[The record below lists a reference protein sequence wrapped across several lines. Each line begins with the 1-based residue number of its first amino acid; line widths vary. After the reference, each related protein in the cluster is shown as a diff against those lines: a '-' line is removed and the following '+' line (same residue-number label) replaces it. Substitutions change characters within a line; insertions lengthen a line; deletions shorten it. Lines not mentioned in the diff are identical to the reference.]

1 MSPPIESFSSLE
13 VIELI
18 RRINPREASGHDQI
32 RYKAIK
38 ELAIKGI
45 GLITSIFNAI
55 LRIEYC
61 PKPWKISLITL
72 IPKPGKPIH
81 ETSSYRRISLLPTLS
96 KLFEK
101 MLTKRFLPLL
111 EDLTTMPDHQFGFR
125 KQYSTTEQIHRL
137 THKISQD
144 LEKKKILLCGIPG
157 HSAGVRQSVAWRTFV
172 QNKENPTTHFLLHLK
187 IISNQ

>member
-1 MSPPIESFSSLE
+1 
-13 VIELI
+13 
-18 RRINPREASGHDQI
+18 
-32 RYKAIK
+32 
-38 ELAIKGI
+38 
-45 GLITSIFNAI
+45 
-55 LRIEYC
+55 
-61 PKPWKISLITL
+61 
-72 IPKPGKPIH
+72 
-81 ETSSYRRISLLPTLS
+81 
-96 KLFEK
+96 
-101 MLTKRFLPLL
+101 
-111 EDLTTMPDHQFGFR
+111 MPDHQFGFR